1 MPVRRTASRASAAA
15 TTPGGTR
22 ADNGVKSYRDDRDGE
37 EADIAYEAVAHL
49 TVLAGSGNS
58 IEARIDPQNGDRY
71 VGAALSEL
79 YVIGQDLCYNL
90 IWQIRALA
98 APSPPA

>member
-1 MPVRRTASRASAAA
+1 MS
-15 TTPGGTR
+15 
-22 ADNGVKSYRDDRDGE
+22 NRDDRDGE
-37 EADIAYEAVAHL
+37 EANIAYEAVAHL

-58 IEARIDPQNGDRY
+58 IEARIDPQNGDHY

-79 YVIGQDLCYNL
+79 DVIGQDLCYNL
-90 IWQIRALA
+90 IWPIRALA